1 MSVVT
6 KFFILPILFLILNG
20 NHSSAQGDPE
30 PVILLT
36 LDKCIQIALEKNEN
50 IQIANI
56 EIDAQKALTGEYLSA
71 GFPQVD
77 ISASF
82 NKNFIIRKTFVPANI
97 FDPSAP
103 EGEVIEL
110 QFGTPYDG
118 MIGVNLSQ
126 MVFDGSYFVGL
137 KAAKT
142 FTDLSRKELVREKI
156 DVIEGVIK
164 AYYTV
169 LVNKV
174 AQDLVLDNY
183 NRLDTLLQETRVM
196 YENGFAEKIDLNR
209 TQVEFNNISTQV
221 SNVERMIE
229 ISENL
234 LKFQIGL
241 PIDQKVEITERL
253 SDLNL
258 TTEDI
263 LELETSFNRRIEY
276 SLLQTNLEL
285 QNLDMKNNK
294 VQYLPQI
301 DLVASW
307 GMNAGVLKASSLV
320 EWGNRQVWPDYQLT
334 GLSFYIPVF
343 DGLMKSKKIQQ
354 NKLKIKQL
362 NLQRLMLEK
371 NITLEVSEKRNNLLS
386 GLKELENQEKNMNLA
401 QEVYDHTKIKYQEGV
416 GSNLEVIEADNAF
429 KSAQTNYFNALYDA
443 LIAKI
448 ELEKALGIIDSKYN
462 F

>member
-1 MSVVT
+1 MKVVT
-6 KFFILPILFLILNG
+6 QLIILTTLVHLLAIKYAF
-20 NHSSAQGDPE
+20 SQEDTSA
-30 PVILLT
+30 VMKLT
-36 LDKCIQIALEKNEN
+36 LDKCIHLALEKNEN
-50 IQIANI
+50 IQIADL
-56 EIDAQKALTGEYLSA
+56 EIDAQKALAGEYLSA
-71 GFPQVD
+71 GLPQVD
-77 ISASF
+77 ATANF

-97 FDPSAP
+97 FDPTAP
-103 EGEVIEL
+103 EGDVIEL

-118 MIGVNLSQ
+118 MIGLNLSQ
-126 MVFDGSYFVGL
+126 MIFDGSYFVGL

-142 FTDLSRKELVREKI
+142 LTELSRRELVREKI
-156 DVIEGVIK
+156 DVVEAVVK
-164 AYYTV
+164 AYYTI

-174 AQDLVLDNY
+174 AQDLVVDNY
-183 NRLDTLLQETRVM
+183 NRLDTLLKETRIM
-196 YENGFAEKIDLNR
+196 FENGFAEKIDLNR
-209 TQVEFNNISTQV
+209 TQVEFNNISTQL
-221 SNVERMIE
+221 SNTQRLIE
-229 ISENL
+229 ISEDL

-241 PIDQKVEITERL
+241 PIEQKIEITERL

-258 TTEDI
+258 STDDI
-263 LELETSFNRRIEY
+263 LELETSFSRRIEY
-276 SLLQTNLEL
+276 SVLQTNMEL
-285 QNLDMKNNK
+285 QQIDMKNNK

-307 GMNAGVLKASSLV
+307 GMNAGVLEANKLV
-320 EWGNRQVWPDYQLT
+320 QWGDRMVWPDYQLA
-334 GLSFYIPVF
+334 GLSIYIPIF

-386 GLKELENQEKNMNLA
+386 GLEELESQKKNMDLA
-401 QEVYDHTKIKYQEGV
+401 KEVYDHTKIKYQEGV

-429 KSAQTNYFNALYDA
+429 KLSQTNYYNALYDA
-443 LIAKI
+443 LIAKV

>member
-6 KFFILPILFLILNG
+6 KIFILSTMLLFLKG
-20 NHSSAQGDPE
+20 NHSFSQGE
-30 PVILLT
+30 TGSVIQLT

-50 IQIANI
+50 IQIADL
-56 EIDAQKALTGEYLSA
+56 EIDSQKALTGEYLSA
-71 GFPQVD
+71 GLPQVD

-82 NKNFIIRKTFVPANI
+82 NKNFIIRKTFVPASI
-97 FDPSAP
+97 FDPTAP

-142 FTDLSRKELVREKI
+142 LTDLSRRELTREKI
-156 DVIEGVIK
+156 DVIEGVVK

-183 NRLDTLLQETRVM
+183 SRLDTLLKETRIM

-221 SNVERMIE
+221 SKTERMIE
-229 ISENL
+229 ISEDL

-241 PIDQKVEITERL
+241 PMAQEIEITERL

-258 TTEDI
+258 TTADI
-263 LELETSFNRRIEY
+263 LGLETSFSRRIEY
-276 SLLQTNLEL
+276 SVLQTNMEL
-285 QNLDMKNNK
+285 QQLDMKNNK

-307 GMNAGVLKASSLV
+307 GMNAGVLEAGKLV
-320 EWGNRQVWPDYQLT
+320 EWGDRRVWPDYQLA
-334 GLSFYIPVF
+334 GLSVYIPVF

-354 NKLKIKQL
+354 NKLKIRQL

-371 NITLEVSEKRNNLLS
+371 NITLEVSEKKNNLIS
-386 GLKELENQEKNMNLA
+386 GLEELDSQKKNMDLA
-401 QEVYDHTKIKYQEGV
+401 KEVYDHTKIKYQEGV

-429 KSAQTNYFNALYDA
+429 KLSQTNYFNALYDA

>member
-1 MSVVT
+1 MRVVT
-6 KFFILPILFLILNG
+6 KFFILAFPLLVLNA
-20 NHSSAQGDPE
+20 NHSFSQGNME
-30 PVILLT
+30 PVMQLT
-36 LDKCIQIALEKNEN
+36 LDKCIQTALQKNEN
-50 IQIANI
+50 IQIADL

-71 GFPQVD
+71 GLPQLD

-82 NKNFIIRKTFVPANI
+82 NKNFIIRRTFVPANI
-97 FDPSAP
+97 FDPNAP

-118 MIGVNLSQ
+118 MIGLNLSQ
-126 MVFDGSYFVGL
+126 MIFDGSYFVGL
-137 KAAKT
+137 RAAKT
-142 FTDLSRKELVREKI
+142 LTELSRKELVREKI
-156 DVIEGVIK
+156 DVIEGVVK

-174 AQDLVLDNY
+174 AQELVLDNY
-183 NRLDTLLQETRVM
+183 NRLDTLLQETRIM
-196 YENGFAEKIDLNR
+196 FENGFAEKIDLNR

-221 SNVERMIE
+221 TNTERMIE
-229 ISENL
+229 ISEDL

-241 PIDQKVEITERL
+241 PIDQEVEITERL

-263 LELETSFNRRIEY
+263 LGFETSFTRRIEY
-276 SLLQTNLEL
+276 SVLQTNLEL

-307 GMNAGVLKASSLV
+307 GMNAGVLDAGQLV
-320 EWGNRQVWPDYQLT
+320 EWGNRRVWPDYQLA
-334 GLSFYIPVF
+334 GLSLFIPVF

-354 NKLKIKQL
+354 NKLKIRQL

-371 NITLEVSEKRNNLLS
+371 NITMEVTEKKSNLLS
-386 GLKELENQEKNMNLA
+386 GLEELESQQKNMDLA
-401 QEVYDHTKIKYQEGV
+401 KEVYDHTKIKYQEGV
-416 GSNLEVIEADNAF
+416 GSNLEVIEADNSF
-429 KSAQTNYFNALYDA
+429 KLAQTNYFNALYDA